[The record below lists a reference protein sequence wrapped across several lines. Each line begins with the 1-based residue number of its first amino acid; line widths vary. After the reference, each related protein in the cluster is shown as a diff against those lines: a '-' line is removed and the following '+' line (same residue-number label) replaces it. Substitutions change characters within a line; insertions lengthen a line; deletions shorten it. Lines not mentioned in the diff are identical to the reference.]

1 MKKNIILI
9 FIIFI
14 FSCKHYKSYDK
25 YCIKKIDFI
34 NQSRNLIPSIVKIQI
49 EDSNDSLKNLL
60 ALGKFKKVILYSVK
74 ANDRDFFHLA
84 PFGTGKQFSIEGEV
98 INLSLMTTL
107 YEKEFGNRLSD
118 IEIEE
123 KVNGDIGLVIDKD
136 TIVIKKCETISD

>member
-14 FSCKHYKSYDK
+14 FSCKNYKSYDK
-25 YCIKKIDFI
+25 YCIKKIEFI

-60 ALGKFKKVILYSVK
+60 ALGKLKKVILYSVK
-74 ANDRDFFHLA
+74 ANDRDFFYLA
-84 PFGTGKQFSIEGEV
+84 PFGTGKQFNIEGEV

-118 IEIEE
+118 IEIEK
-123 KVNGDIGLVIDKD
+123 KVNGDIGLVVDKD